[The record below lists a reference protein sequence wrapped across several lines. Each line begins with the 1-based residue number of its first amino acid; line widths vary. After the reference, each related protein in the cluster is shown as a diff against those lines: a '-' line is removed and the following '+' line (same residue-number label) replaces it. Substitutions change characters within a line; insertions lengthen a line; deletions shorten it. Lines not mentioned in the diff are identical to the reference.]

1 VRLFLYRLAA
11 LHRVV
16 DVDEWA
22 KQIPLQVLR
31 GWMAYWTLEP
41 FGDEWARSGKLA
53 AILASSNGAKVDTDF
68 ETKFLPSYRAPVQTK
83 EQMIEELRKVPAFA
97 AQMAQKGL

>member
-1 VRLFLYRLAA
+1 
-11 LHRVV
+11 
-16 DVDEWA
+16 
-22 KQIPLQVLR
+22 
-31 GWMAYWTLEP
+31 MAYWTLEP
-41 FGDEWARSGKLA
+41 FGDDWARSGKLA

-68 ETKFLPSYRAPVQTK
+68 ETKFLPSYRSPVQTK

>member
-1 VRLFLYRLAA
+1 MRLFLYRLAA
-11 LHRVV
+11 LHGVV

-22 KQIPLQVLR
+22 KQIPLRVLR

-41 FGDEWARSGKLA
+41 FGDDWARSGKLA
-53 AILASSNGAKVDTDF
+53 AVLASSNGAKVDTDF

>member
-16 DVDEWA
+16 DVEEWS
-22 KQIPLQVLR
+22 KQIPLRVLK
-31 GWMAYWTLEP
+31 GWMAYWVVEP

-53 AILASSNGAKVDTDF
+53 AVLASSNGAKVDTDF
-68 ETKFLPSYRAPVQTK
+68 ETKFLPSYRAPVQTTD
-83 EQMIEELRKVPAFA
+83 EMIAELKKVPAFA